1 MLLWLGEIDRY
12 RKRRDEGT
20 LHGWP
25 RPNSEL
31 LKKRKRSPFFPWS
44 QRSRGAAASR
54 RRVTRF
60 MAWPQSRRLL
70 VRSRSA
76 QGRIWLWCEFGSSG
90 SYRLACIVL
99 VYGSGMLLYA
109 VVCCCVLLL
118 WRLILL
124 HPCVPR
130 HALSSYVPGHEP
142 CAPYN
147 YVPTSAEWNQSINA
161 CHHAYS
167 IHTCTHTAR

>member
-99 VYGSGMLLYA
+99 VYGSRMLLYA
-109 VVCCCVLLL
+109 VVCCCVLLCAAVVASYTAASMCTASCAVL
-118 WRLILL
+118 V
-124 HPCVPR
+124 CPR
-130 HALSSYVPGHEP
+130 TRAL
-142 CAPYN
+142 C
-147 YVPTSAEWNQSINA
+147 SIQL
-161 CHHAYS
+161 
-167 IHTCTHTAR
+167 CTNFC